1 MLKIDSIPDVKSYVD
16 GNGVVVPSY
25 DIIGDECYG
34 YRLVRSVDGMYNF
47 IGVDGVLLSSVW
59 FDEACDFVDYSK
71 SQDCPWSRV
80 WIGEDWYNLFTDGT
94 LVSME

>member
-1 MLKIDSIPDVKSYVD
+1 MLNLYGIPDVKR
-16 GNGVVVPSY
+16 Y